1 MGKKAILLFLAVAST
16 SFLHAKMGPPPHIAA
31 GGGYWEAG
39 KKHSDGLFQ
48 LEYRFG
54 SYCFWAVRPQLV
66 FIFPELRAV
75 FAGLGIGYEF
85 YLTRHFLIVP
95 SFTPGIY
102 FKGSGRDLGYPLEFR
117 SSLEAA
123 FEWRN
128 CRFGGQ
134 FYHISN
140 ASLGSR
146 NPGGNAYVL
155 FVAIPFPR

>member
-1 MGKKAILLFLAVAST
+1 MGKKAFFLFLAIMSM
-16 SFLHAKMGPPPHIAA
+16 SFLHAKEGPPPLLAV

-39 KKHSDGLFQ
+39 KNHSGNLLQF
-48 LEYRFG
+48 EYRFG
-54 SYCFWAVRPQLV
+54 SYCFCAVRPQLV
-66 FIFPELRAV
+66 FIFPELKAT

-85 YLTRHFLIVP
+85 YLTRHFLIIP
-95 SFTPGIY
+95 SFTPGVY
-102 FKGSGRDLGYPLEFR
+102 FKGSGRDLGFPLEFR

-128 CRFGGQ
+128 CRLGGQ

-146 NPGGNAYVL
+146 NPGGNAYVFFL
-155 FVAIPFPR
+155 AIPLPR